1 MSLRTYILPPNL
13 TTHPWGSFAVGTII
27 ADPFRPLK
35 PLSVPP
41 NTKDLD
47 IDTHHE
53 SKRDLHKTSAHSL
66 SGSVWAQFLQVANAK
81 LSGRIS
87 SNLSESY
94 TVKSL
99 ETVALREDPSDE
111 YAEKRAN
118 EPKVRAAMNAGMLG
132 RKPVYL
138 ITGIKIARGFKWTRE
153 EGRSAQAQAGASV
166 PVADQVAVGAELG
179 AEGSSTYRDS
189 GSTKEDIIFAYQ
201 LHTIADKGFGK
212 KKAATAEPWLP
223 KGGLLRK
230 ATEEQAE
237 EPVEAL
243 AATVDA
249 LQDSAEES
257 EETVKVVEAKEG
269 DETCVCVYVDA

>member
-13 TTHPWGSFAVGTII
+13 TTHPGGSFAVGTII

-41 NTKDLD
+41 NPKDLD

-53 SKRDLHKTSAHSL
+53 SNRD
-66 SGSVWAQFLQVANAK
+66 FLQVANAK
-81 LSGRIS
+81 LSGHIS

-111 YAEKRAN
+111 YAEMRAS
-118 EPKVRAAMNAGMLG
+118 EPKVRAAINAGMLG

-179 AEGSSTYRDS
+179 AEGNTTYRDS

-230 ATEEQAE
+230 GAEDEEE

-243 AATVDA
+243 AATVDV
-249 LQDSAEES
+249 LQDFAEES
-257 EETVKVVEAKEG
+257 EETVEVVEAKDG
-269 DETCVCVYVDA
+269 DESCICVYVDA